1 MVDVGCWML
10 EDGVVVDEEKIFA
23 SCRFDAQI
31 IAAGKAKV
39 LAAAND
45 LD

>member
-1 MVDVGCWML
+1 MVNVGCRML
-10 EDGVVVDEEKIFA
+10 EDGVVVDEEKVLA
-23 SCRFDAQI
+23 LCRFDAQI

-39 LAAAND
+39 LSAAND